1 MPDRMSNIVLFET
14 EEEVKAYKS
23 VLEKCYGM
31 NVEVYVRCLQEKFPK
46 LEECSIESQS
56 RVIVI
61 KALTTAWLVTGMQRT
76 IDQKNLSQ
84 CDAERMIM
92 SNTLACVALSIKYLC
107 APQIEFAQLIQEIL
121 KKDFG
126 GVSKNESVEE
136 YIKNYNE
143 NREQLIGSMDK
154 DASFCPPI
162 LYAPSTDEI
171 NGFALSTT
179 KKLVE
184 RIGIYF
190 PEKVE
195 KQKSKKTERTKDKSG
210 VVEFAAKMERW
221 RSTGES
227 YKSKLSTRLNE
238 LYRKIIE
245 NAYNAKKQRVEGSS
259 VSEKVVAYYA
269 EESIFRYDT
278 ILNVAEN
285 LNNALL
291 NKDVSYQKLEEQIQ
305 KTIRRPITFYI
316 REFDRAE
323 LLDSEDTVSQFCD
336 YMRTVMILIIEGISW
351 LETYDSRIECATKLI
366 CDYIDRNFERLFGK
380 AYDSLEGKGS
390 QDNKAHKIKK
400 CPPNRVYILNFIIE
414 LYSVNNR
421 YYKNGWANSYGWF
434 IKQIGLDLGYKN
446 SELEIEDESMMFSE
460 RMYGMRYDP
469 EKRKIKRWNPK
480 SEEGEWQDISAEV
493 INQLATEIYKE
504 CYYGMYGSDNDKE
517 FMCRKIWRKNVKN
530 NICGDLKFLG
540 IDLAPE
546 ELEKLNDESDY
557 PEGYIEGVLW
567 AQKQID
573 EGGVFYSVF
582 G

>member
-1 MPDRMSNIVLFET
+1 
-14 EEEVKAYKS
+14 
-23 VLEKCYGM
+23 
-31 NVEVYVRCLQEKFPK
+31 
-46 LEECSIESQS
+46 
-56 RVIVI
+56 
-61 KALTTAWLVTGMQRT
+61 
-76 IDQKNLSQ
+76 
-84 CDAERMIM
+84 
-92 SNTLACVALSIKYLC
+92 
-107 APQIEFAQLIQEIL
+107 
-121 KKDFG
+121 
-126 GVSKNESVEE
+126 
-136 YIKNYNE
+136 
-143 NREQLIGSMDK
+143 MDK

-184 RIGIYF
+184 RIEIYF

-446 SELEIEDESMMFSE
+446 SELEIEDYAS
-460 RMYGMRYDP
+460 
-469 EKRKIKRWNPK
+469 K
-480 SEEGEWQDISAEV
+480 
-493 INQLATEIYKE
+493 
-504 CYYGMYGSDNDKE
+504 
-517 FMCRKIWRKNVKN
+517 KNW
-530 NICGDLKFLG
+530 
-540 IDLAPE
+540 
-546 ELEKLNDESDY
+546 
-557 PEGYIEGVLW
+557 EGVKEEVHRYVLYRT
-567 AQKQID
+567 QK
-573 EGGVFYSVF
+573 
-582 G
+582 

>member
-31 NVEVYVRCLQEKFPK
+31 NVKVYVRCLQEKFPK

-107 APQIEFAQLIQEIL
+107 APQIEFAQVIREIL

-136 YIKNYNE
+136 YVKNYNE
-143 NREQLIGSMDK
+143 NRERLIGSIDK
-154 DASFCPPI
+154 DTLFCPPI

-195 KQKSKKTERTKDKSG
+195 KQKSKKTERIKDKSD

-221 RSTGES
+221 RSTGGS

-278 ILNVAEN
+278 ILNAAEN
-285 LNNALL
+285 LYNALL
-291 NKDVSYQKLEEQIQ
+291 NKDFSYQMLEKPVK
-305 KTIRRPITFYI
+305 KTIQRPIAFYI
-316 REFDRAE
+316 REFDQVE
-323 LLDSEDTVSQFCD
+323 LLDSEDTVLQFCD
-336 YMRTVMILIIEGISW
+336 YMRTVMFLIIEGISW

-380 AYDSLEGKGS
+380 AYDSLEGKGA

-400 CPPNRVYILNFIIE
+400 CPTNRVYMDQ
-414 LYSVNNR
+414 R
-421 YYKNGWANSYGWF
+421 
-434 IKQIGLDLGYKN
+434 
-446 SELEIEDESMMFSE
+446 
-460 RMYGMRYDP
+460 
-469 EKRKIKRWNPK
+469 
-480 SEEGEWQDISAEV
+480 
-493 INQLATEIYKE
+493 
-504 CYYGMYGSDNDKE
+504 
-517 FMCRKIWRKNVKN
+517 
-530 NICGDLKFLG
+530 
-540 IDLAPE
+540 APT
-546 ELEKLNDESDY
+546 
-557 PEGYIEGVLW
+557 G
-567 AQKQID
+567 
-573 EGGVFYSVF
+573 F
-582 G
+582 

>member
-23 VLEKCYGM
+23 VLEKHYRM
-31 NVEVYVRCLQEKFPK
+31 NVEAYVRYLQEKFPK
-46 LEECSIESQS
+46 LEECSIENQS

-61 KALTTAWLVTGMQRT
+61 KALTTAWAFTGMQWA
-76 IDQKNLSQ
+76 IEKKENLSQ
-84 CDAERMIM
+84 DEAERMIM

-107 APQIEFAQLIQEIL
+107 APTIEVAQVIREIL

-126 GVSKNESVEE
+126 GVSKDESVEE
-136 YIKNYNE
+136 YIKNYRE
-143 NREQLIGSMDK
+143 NREQLIGSIDK
-154 DASFCPPI
+154 DALFCPPI

-171 NGFALSTT
+171 NGFALSIT

-190 PEKVE
+190 PEE
-195 KQKSKKTERTKDKSG
+195 TEETKRAEDKSD

-221 RSTGES
+221 RSTGGS

-285 LNNALL
+285 LTNALL

-305 KTIRRPITFYI
+305 KTIRRPIAFYI

-323 LLDSEDTVSQFCD
+323 LLDSDDMVSQFCD